1 MKTSQRALW
10 LPRMAKNLRG
20 LANRTAEKIMA
31 ICPASGLETPGM
43 VVSYYREGFL
53 LRGLK
58 GEMGLL

>member
-53 LRGLK
+53 LRG
-58 GEMGLL
+58 